1 MRSDDAVT
9 ALRVLRPLP
18 EWTGGVD
25 RTDGS
30 RTAHWRA
37 HREAG
42 KPAVMD
48 VEPAETWQPP
58 WWLLV
63 FGPMCW
69 LLLSALVLE
78 ERGRLVAVVAFV
90 LLAPVGMPIPAVLR
104 WVRKHRRLD
113 GAYLGPLVFAGMA
126 VLTDVPLWVCG
137 AAGLGAAFLG
147 LMLGAMRGFAH
158 H

>member
-1 MRSDDAVT
+1 MRSDDAGT
-9 ALRVLRPLP
+9 ALRVLGPTSSERID
-18 EWTGGVD
+18 W
-25 RTDGS
+25 S
-30 RTAHWRA
+30 RTAHWAARKRA
-37 HREAG
+37 A
-42 KPAVMD
+42 MD
-48 VEPAETWQPP
+48 VDAGEVEVWQPP
-58 WWLLV
+58 WWLLA
-63 FGPMCW
+63 FGPLCW

-113 GAYLGPLVFAGMA
+113 GAYLGPLVFAGTA